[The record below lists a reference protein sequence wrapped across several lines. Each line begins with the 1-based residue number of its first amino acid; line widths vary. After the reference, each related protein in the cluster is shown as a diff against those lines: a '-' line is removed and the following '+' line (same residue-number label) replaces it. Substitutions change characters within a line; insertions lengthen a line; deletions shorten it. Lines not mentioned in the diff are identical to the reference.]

1 MHLSQPTNIRT
12 FWLFFVL
19 FLSLN
24 ACQMPGM
31 VSSSKPPQPGP
42 RRPDSVALIPKTGD
56 FSTQSLGPY
65 YPPESYEVF
74 LGRKDALKNG
84 PRVQIDEERDGK
96 TFACR
101 PAVAGQTNNGPSF
114 NLNYTIQTTHHSG
127 HFTSGGIVMSSLG
140 DKLTLE
146 SLSFSA
152 TSGPWGWH
160 ANLVPNPVQATGNLD
175 QDTSFTASIPAGA
188 TFSWGDSSGDVYN
201 LTGSLSVSYTGS
213 VVTAQINASGSIAS
227 HNLHQFGEAGGMSIT
242 GSATFNASKGLQN
255 CGIGVGLSLHEQ
267 LDLQNPDNDKL
278 RLYYGVNTQD
288 FGHALPFNYNFVES
302 DSKDNTGTCP
312 PLPPRSGTKEL
323 SYSDEFWGR
332 YADGT
337 YTATAS
343 FEAYPQEEAR
353 TRIRIF
359 HPLELELFPSELH
372 TSPNNPDNLPYDH
385 VEFAVSGPLCPDWR
399 LRIPV
404 KTASGDCIWEEHGSG
419 FKEGINWD
427 LTCNGQKVLPG
438 LYHAE
443 LAMPYSYSPIKRP
456 IKILGCVSGPQP
468 SQEPTYDPSGYPI
481 PPAYTPPPC
490 EQEEK
495 DICEEAPFLQPEE
508 VEPAVNALP
517 GTIIDSS
524 FHRNI
529 SGHENQDKKIKSLT
543 KQLQEAGYDVSRPD
557 NPPPASNQIKRK
569 IENLLPKYAQAVT
582 ARENYTANIQ
592 AQIQQVDSTITAI
605 EAQNAQTEN
614 ITFENFVFEGAARP
628 VSFEDYKRDIDALK
642 FKFDAY
648 LDDENTVSLLKCIQ
662 ILSNELKIHKLLVQD
677 HLEQRFAQIPENS
690 SEDEFAY
697 EYENEKIE
705 LITQPRTLIRF
716 LSNRLNQQKERI
728 YQKHEKI
735 KNEVTALFSEADAL
749 DQELSELEAELAS
762 IPAEDESTFSILSH
776 PEEIAG
782 AGNPGMMRW
791 NVGSGRRQVERLQ
804 QRLARSVKLRTDAS
818 HQISLKQSR
827 DKSIGQ
833 AIQDTN
839 NALKLKPKDPQL
851 LKRKQELTNEKHK
864 IKNEIDRLKKVDAN
878 SQKGQHKID
887 ILHNQIFGI
896 CGLKCQSN
904 WLKKNWKTTDD
915 TVKLLKD
922 PKSIWGKSVDQIKKL
937 FEDNGYKMTLK
948 APAKGTSEKAIIYE
962 VSGHS
967 DINKVQYHPGG
978 GIHGG
983 SYYKI
988 ETKGQ
993 SSVKVVGDDYKF
1005 TADPDKHGT
1014 LFYYKY

>member
-1 MHLSQPTNIRT
+1 MRT
-12 FWLFFVL
+12 FWLFFIL

-24 ACQMPGM
+24 ACQAPSV
-31 VSSSKPPQPGP
+31 VSSARPPQPGP
-42 RRPDSVALIPKTGD
+42 RTPDLATTKSAIDKDLA
-56 FSTQSLGPY
+56 FSTASFDY
-65 YPPESYEVF
+65 YNPPGSYEVF
-74 LGRKDALKNG
+74 QLRKEDIKNNRRIQTTG
-84 PRVQIDEERDGK
+84 SAYNK
-96 TFACR
+96 SFSCR
-101 PAVAGQTNNGPSF
+101 PEVIGGATNGPSF
-114 NLNYTIQTTHHSG
+114 QMEYDVPSEHHNGAIHNGEISM
-127 HFTSGGIVMSSLG
+127 HSLG
-140 DKLTLE
+140 NKLILE
-146 SLSFSA
+146 RLSFNA
-152 TSGPWGWH
+152 NSGPWGWH
-160 ANLVPNPVQATGNLD
+160 INFIPNAVQTVGNLE
-175 QDTSFTASIPAGA
+175 QNVSFNIPIPQGA
-188 TFSWGDSSGDVYN
+188 TFSWGESSGDVFN
-201 LTGSLSVSYTGS
+201 LSGSLAVQMAGNT
-213 VVTAQINASGSIAS
+213 VTVQINASGSVIS
-227 HNLHQFGEAGGMSIT
+227 HNLHQFGKANGLTLTGTASFNTSKSI
-242 GSATFNASKGLQN
+242 KN
-255 CGIGVGLSLHEQ
+255 CGIGTYLSIYEEVDLENPENDQ
-267 LDLQNPDNDKL
+267 LVLDYAVSTEN
-278 RLYYGVNTQD
+278 YGN
-288 FGHALPFNYNFVES
+288 GLPFSYHFVDGEAR
-302 DSKDNTGTCP
+302 DSAGTCP
-312 PLPPRSGTKEL
+312 PFPPRSAQGQLTFSEKHK
-323 SYSDEFWGR
+323 GR
-332 YADGT
+332 YADGF
-337 YTATAS
+337 YSA
-343 FEAYPQEEAR
+343 EAFFDDYPQQKSIAYMS
-353 TRIRIF
+353 II
-359 HPLELELFPSELH
+359 HPLQLELFPSELH
-372 TSPNNPDNLPYDH
+372 TSPDNPDNLPYDH
-385 VEFAVSGPLCPDWR
+385 VEFAASGPLCPDWI

-404 KTASGDCIWEEHGSG
+404 RTAAGACTWEEHGSG

-438 LYHAE
+438 LYQAE
-443 LAMPYSYSPIKRP
+443 LTMPDFESGIKRP

-495 DICEEAPFLQPEE
+495 DICEEAAFLQPEE

-517 GTIIDSS
+517 GRIIDSS
-524 FHRNI
+524 LQSNL

-543 KQLQEAGYDVSRPD
+543 EQLQEAGYDVSRTD

-592 AQIQQVDSTITAI
+592 SQMQQVDSTITAI

-677 HLEQRFAQIPENS
+677 YLEQKFAQIPENS
-690 SEDEFAY
+690 SEDEFSY
-697 EYENEKIE
+697 DYENEKIG

-716 LSNRLNQQKERI
+716 LSNRLNQQRERI

-735 KNEVTALFSEADAL
+735 KNEVTALFSEVDAL

-762 IPAEDESTFSILSH
+762 IPVEDESSFSILSH

-791 NVGSGRRQVERLQ
+791 NAGSGLRQAERLQ

-818 HQISLKQSR
+818 RQISLKQSR
-827 DKSIGQ
+827 DKSIGK

-851 LKRKQELTNEKHK
+851 LKRKQDLTNEKHK
-864 IKNEIDRLKKVDAN
+864 IKNEIDQLKKVDAN
-878 SQKGQHKID
+878 SQKAQHKID

-896 CGLKCQSN
+896 CGLKCQSS

-948 APAKGTSEKAIIYE
+948 APDKGTSEKAIVYE

-978 GIHGG
+978 GVHGG